1 MFFHCRVNLSGYKD
15 KKKARNV
22 VILHS
27 NYKLMD
33 IQKILANLNLKKLS
47 PMQENAV
54 ALIRNNINA
63 VVLAP
68 TGSGKTLAFLLPLIE
83 TINTESDQLQA
94 LILSP
99 TRELA
104 LQTLNV
110 LKAMKTDCRA
120 LCCYGGRP
128 AMDEHRQIV
137 GTKPHIIIG
146 TPGRLNDHIS
156 KQNFDTATIKTLVVD
171 EFDKMFELNFQDE
184 VEQLLESVPQRQR
197 CILVS
202 ATDMKEIPE
211 FVAFRHRQPAVLNY
225 LDKHNAT
232 AQGIT
237 HHVVHSPQ
245 KDKLETLHQLLCT
258 IGEQQAVV
266 FVNYREAVERTGQ
279 YLVAQG
285 HSVSMFHGGLEQQD
299 RESALSLFRNGSAN
313 VLVSTD
319 LSARGIDV
327 PTLQNAIHYHL
338 PLNREAYI
346 HRCGR
351 TGRWEEEGKS
361 YIILG
366 PEEKMP
372 DFNVEFNPMELQA
385 PFAAPA
391 KPQWVTIYIG
401 RGKKDKLSK
410 GDIVGFFCKIG
421 GMKGQ
426 DIGMIDIRERFSY
439 VAIRKSVSNTVLRNI
454 AGEKIKKMSTRIE
467 QIKIKRHNLNIK
479 R

>member
-1 MFFHCRVNLSGYKD
+1 MDFKTILNNLG
-15 KKKARNV
+15 
-22 VILHS
+22 LE
-27 NYKLMD
+27 
-33 IQKILANLNLKKLS
+33 QLS

-83 TINTESDQLQA
+83 TINTESDDLQA

-104 LQTLNV
+104 LQTHNV
-110 LKAMKTDCRA
+110 LKAMKTSCRA

-128 AMDEHRQIV
+128 AMDEHRQMASL
-137 GTKPHIIIG
+137 KPHIIIG
-146 TPGRLNDHIS
+146 TPGRLNDHID
-156 KQNFDTATIKTLVVD
+156 KQNFNTATIKTLVVD
-171 EFDKMFELNFQDE
+171 EFDKMFELKFQDE
-184 VEQLLESVPQRQR
+184 VEALLGQLPGRQR

-211 FVAFRHRQPAVLNY
+211 FVAFRHRPPAVLNY
-225 LDKHNAT
+225 LDKRHA
-232 AQGIT
+232 AARGIT
-237 HHVVHSPQ
+237 HLVVHSPQ
-245 KDKLETLHQLLCT
+245 KDKLETLHQLLCSL
-258 IGEQQAVV
+258 GEEQAVV

-279 YLVAQG
+279 YLAEQG
-285 HSVSMFHGGLEQQD
+285 HSVSLFHGGLEQQD
-299 RESALSLFRNGSAN
+299 RESALSLFRNGSVN

-327 PTLQNAIHYHL
+327 PTLQNVIQYHL

-351 TGRWEEEGKS
+351 TGRWDEEGRS
-361 YIILG
+361 YLILG

-372 DFNVEFNPMELQA
+372 DFNEEFHPLELQ
-385 PFAAPA
+385 PPYPAPA

-410 GDIVGFFCKIG
+410 GDIVGFFCKTG

-426 DIGMIDIRERFSY
+426 DIGAIDIRERFAY
-439 VAIRKSVSNTVLRNI
+439 VAIRKSVANSVLRNI

-467 QIKIKRHNLNIK
+467 QIKPKRHYSNIK